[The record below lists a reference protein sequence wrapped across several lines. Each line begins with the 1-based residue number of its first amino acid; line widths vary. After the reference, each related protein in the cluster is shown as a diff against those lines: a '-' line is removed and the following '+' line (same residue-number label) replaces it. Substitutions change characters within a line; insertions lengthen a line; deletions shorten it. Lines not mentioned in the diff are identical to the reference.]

1 MADLHN
7 DLEDLERELRAGLA
21 ARPAPEG
28 FAETVLARAANRE
41 ATATGEVEQRP
52 FRALL
57 YEKVLA
63 RVTSRKAPR
72 QSRPALF
79 PHWRSA
85 LAAVLIAAALI
96 TAGLW
101 QRRQQRIAGEHARAQ
116 VFLAL
121 RITSSTLD
129 AILQQKI
136 QHPVKEDQP

>member
-7 DLEDLERELRAGLA
+7 EFEDLERELREGLA

-28 FAETVLARAANRE
+28 FAER
-41 ATATGEVEQRP
+41 
-52 FRALL
+52 
-57 YEKVLA
+57 VLA
-63 RVTSRKAPR
+63 RVASKEARRESGPT
-72 QSRPALF
+72 LF

-101 QRRQQRIAGEHARAQ
+101 RQRRERRIAGEHARAQ

-129 AILQQKI
+129 TILQQKI
-136 QHPVKEDQP
+136 QHSAKEAQP